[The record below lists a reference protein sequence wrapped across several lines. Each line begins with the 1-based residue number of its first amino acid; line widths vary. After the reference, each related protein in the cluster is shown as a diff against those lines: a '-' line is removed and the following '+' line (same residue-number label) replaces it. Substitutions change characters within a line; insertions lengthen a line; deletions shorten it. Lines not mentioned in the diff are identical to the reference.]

1 MYVYYADAYA
11 IDSNGNTVGKIGRV
25 TYSIQGYSGQVKSMV
40 DKETFIG
47 ALWLG
52 CENWNALG
60 GTFLVGEAFNKWEQT
75 AMLFPAF
82 YVLKVPA
89 ELYDRTYKIKI
100 VWPPRAEGELSDYWI
115 SQNTMSS
122 SNPYDRLD
130 AYSGDGTFLYSLR
143 APATNHIEP
152 DSTISSPTI
161 FMVSPSSFN
170 DTGFVEHPVMYNCY
184 FILNSGFGY
193 INRITTSTTE
203 YENFYKFLN
212 RQGLPPT
219 PSTDDPYAP
228 GGYSEEGGGGGEQNF
243 DPDVI
248 TPTPLPTFS
257 FADSGFCRIYKPTL
271 TQLRALADY
280 MWTDDDFLTTVLNH
294 AKQLLED
301 PMESVISFS
310 LVPVVPPTSAEE
322 QVKVLFIPITGV
334 SMAPVTN
341 QFVEV
346 DCGTLSLALED
357 NYGSALDFNPYT
369 TIDLYLPFIGQV
381 TLDTDEVMYKTIK
394 CKYNVDV
401 VTGMCVASISVMT
414 DLGESVL
421 YQFAGHCGVQ
431 MPLTSADFSGYVG
444 AIIGA
449 TKMVAGLAAAGAGA
463 PAIGAGIVG
472 GPSPQTSTTTT
483 HREPSVTTI
492 GGSSSRATTRNPS
505 TGRQVTASTVS
516 REPQT
521 ITHEYGDRTSTYAT
535 SPPSF
540 GELAT
545 KGAVNTVDAVMGGKM
560 IIQHSGGFTGN
571 SGFIAGVTYPYAI
584 IKRPRQCWPAN
595 YAKYHGYPSMI
606 YMNLG
611 SVSGYTEVNEIHLEG
626 MSATNPE
633 LGEIATLLKSGVIL

>member
-1 MYVYYADAYA
+1 MAIYAQRREDVLLRTSLGNRPFMLFEIFESDDNQQIYYKMFRGDILTFPAAFA
-11 IDSNGNTVGKIGRV
+11 QNFVNSTTGVVNTVFGSEVGE
-25 TYSIQGYSGQVKSMV
+25 YSFDIYGIDNDTTVYGSVVAGPPKKLGSYGYRYPSDGQVVIQQSAPVPVTSTM
-40 DKETFIG
+40 
-47 ALWLG
+47 
-52 CENWNALG
+52 
-60 GTFLVGEAFNKWEQT
+60 
-75 AMLFPAF
+75 F
-82 YVLKVPA
+82 YLASAPII
-89 ELYDRTYKIKI
+89 IKY
-100 VWPPRAEGELSDYWI
+100 GSDYRLSYLNI
-115 SQNTMSS
+115 SCEYNGTNRELVSYT
-122 SNPYDRLD
+122 PPI
-130 AYSGDGTFLYSLR
+130 SGVFGICSVKFNRDF
-143 APATNHIEP
+143 
-152 DSTISSPTI
+152 DFTISIGYTGPTLAALYTAG
-161 FMVSPSSFN
+161 N
-170 DTGFVEHPVMYNCY
+170 DIMGNAVP
-184 FILNSGFGY
+184 
-193 INRITTSTTE
+193 
-203 YENFYKFLN
+203 
-212 RQGLPPT
+212 
-219 PSTDDPYAP
+219 DDPYAP
-228 GGYSEEGGGGGEQNF
+228 GGDSGEGGGGGEQNF

-271 TQLRALADY
+271 TELRALANY

-310 LVPVVPPTSAEE
+310 LVPVVPPTSTPES
-322 QVKVLFIPITGV
+322 VKVLFIPITGV
-334 SMAPVTN
+334 TMAPVTN

-346 DCGTLSLALED
+346 DCGTLSFAKED
-357 NYGSALDFNPYT
+357 GYGSALDFNPYT

-421 YQFAGHCGVQ
+421 YQYAGHCGVQ

-472 GPSPQTSTTTT
+472 GPTPQTSTTTT
-483 HREPSVTTI
+483 HREPDVTTI
-492 GGSSSRATTRNPS
+492 GGVSTRATTRNPA
-505 TGRQVTASTVS
+505 TGRQVTAGTSART
-516 REPQT
+516 PQD
-521 ITHEYGDRTSTYAT
+521 ITRTYGDRTSTYAT

-584 IKRPRQCWPAN
+584 IKRPRQCRPAN

-633 LGEIATLLKSGVIL
+633 LGEIAMLLKSGVIL

>member
-1 MYVYYADAYA
+1 MHVYYADAWA
-11 IDSNGNTVGKIGRV
+11 IDSSDNEVGKIGRMV
-25 TYSIQGYSGQVKSMV
+25 FAIQSYSGPSGTYRSAE
-40 DKETFIG
+40 DFINN
-47 ALWLG
+47 LSYH
-52 CENWNALG
+52 CENWAALG
-60 GTFLVGEAFNKWEQT
+60 GTVLVSANYADWEYYHD
-75 AMLFPAF
+75 F
-82 YVLKVPA
+82 YPNLTVLPVPS
-89 ELYDRTYKIKI
+89 ELYDTAYKIKI
-100 VWPPRAEGELSDYWI
+100 VFPPDAPGEPSEYLISTSNMPGSTKYFRAYDGEGNVLYNVEI
-115 SQNTMSS
+115 PGINT
-122 SNPYDRLD
+122 
-130 AYSGDGTFLYSLR
+130 SLR
-143 APATNHIEP
+143 PDITGGAPDFIVVTPE
-152 DSTISSPTI
+152 SMTE
-161 FMVSPSSFN
+161 
-170 DTGFVEHPVMYNCY
+170 TGFIDNPVTKDVRHSKNTTYYYVDNGTAGMRD
-184 FILNSGFGY
+184 FI
-193 INRITTSTTE
+193 
-203 YENFYKFLN
+203 KFLN
-212 RQGLPPT
+212 RHIAPVPEV
-219 PSTDDPYAP
+219 DPYAP
-228 GGYSEEGGGGGEQNF
+228 GGNSEEGGGGGGQNF

-257 FADSGFCRIYKPTL
+257 FAASGFCRIYKPTL
-271 TQLRALADY
+271 PQLQALADY

-346 DCGTLSLALED
+346 NCGTLSFAQED
-357 NYGSALDFNPYT
+357 GYGSALDFNPYT

-401 VTGMCVASISVMT
+401 VTGMCVASISVVT
-414 DLGESVL
+414 DSSESVL

-463 PAIGAGIVG
+463 PAVGAGIIG
-472 GPSPQTSTTTT
+472 GPTPQTSTTVT
-483 HREPSVTTI
+483 HREPDVTTI
-492 GGSSSRATTRNPS
+492 GSVSTRATTRNPS
-505 TGRQVTASTVS
+505 TGRQITAGTAE
-516 REPQT
+516 RAAQD
-521 ITHEYGDRTSTYAT
+521 ITRTYGDRTSHYST

-571 SGFIAGVTYPYAI
+571 SGFIAGVTYPYVI
-584 IKRPRQCWPAN
+584 IKRPRQCYPAN
-595 YAKYHGYPSMI
+595 YAKYHGFPSMI

-633 LGEIATLLKSGVIL
+633 LGEIAMLLKSGVIL

>member
-1 MYVYYADAYA
+1 MHVYFADAYA
-11 IDSNGNTVGKIGRV
+11 IDSGGNVVGKIGRM
-25 TYSIQGYSGQVKSMV
+25 TFSIQSYSGPAGTYTREEDYLNNLSYH
-40 DKETFIG
+40 
-47 ALWLG
+47 
-52 CENWNALG
+52 CENWAALG
-60 GTFLVGEAFNKWEQT
+60 GTMLAGASYADWEYYST
-75 AMLFPAF
+75 F
-82 YVLKVPA
+82 YPNLSVLTIPSS
-89 ELYDRTYKIKI
+89 LYDRTYKIKI
-100 VWPPRAEGELSDYWI
+100 IFPPDVAGEPSEYLISLYAMNDSSVLSLY
-115 SQNTMSS
+115 QA
-122 SNPYDRLD
+122 YDGENHLLYNVQIPGLNVTP
-130 AYSGDGTFLYSLR
+130 APNITYGTPSLIVVT
-143 APATNHIEP
+143 PESMTE
-152 DSTISSPTI
+152 
-161 FMVSPSSFN
+161 
-170 DTGFVEHPVMYNCY
+170 TGFVDNP
-184 FILNSGFGY
+184 
-193 INRITTSTTE
+193 STKWFYHSKNT
-203 YENFYKFLN
+203 NFYYVYNGTGNTTNFITFLN
-212 RQGLPPT
+212 RHIA
-219 PSTDDPYAP
+219 PSPEVDPYAP
-228 GGYSEEGGGGGEQNF
+228 GGNSEEGGGGGGQNF
-243 DPDVI
+243 DPEVI

-271 TQLRALADY
+271 PQLQALADY

-310 LVPVVPPTSAEE
+310 LVPVVPPTSTEE

-346 DCGTLSLALED
+346 NCGTLSLALED

-449 TKMVAGLAAAGAGA
+449 TKMVAGLAAAGAGV
-463 PAIGAGIVG
+463 PAIGAGIIG
-472 GPSPQTSTTTT
+472 GPTPQTSTTTT
-483 HREPSVTTI
+483 HREPDVTTI
-492 GGSSSRATTRNPS
+492 GGVNTRATTRNPA
-505 TGRQVTASTVS
+505 TGRQVTAGTSERS
-516 REPQT
+516 PQD
-521 ITHEYGDRTSTYAT
+521 ITRTYGDRISHYST

-545 KGAVNTVDAVMGGKM
+545 RGAVNTVDSVMGGKM

-571 SGFIAGVTYPYAI
+571 SGFIAGVTYPYLI
-584 IKRPRQCWPAN
+584 IKRPRQCYPAN
-595 YAKYHGYPSMI
+595 YAKYHGFPSMI

-611 SVSGYTEVNEIHLEG
+611 SVSGYTEVNNIHFEG

-633 LGEIATLLKSGVIL
+633 LGELAMLLKSGVIL

>member
-1 MYVYYADAYA
+1 MAVYAQRRENVMLRTSLGNRPFMCFEIFESDENQGIYYQLYRNDIFTFPTPVAQNFVNMSTGVVNTIWGSEVGGYSFDIYGVNHNATVFGNIVAGPPKKLGQTKYVYPSEGSFIAQQVVTPYILSDQFSIPSLPIFIKYGDNYRLSY
-11 IDSNGNTVGKIGRV
+11 IEIGCFYNGNNR
-25 TYSIQGYSGQVKSMV
+25 
-40 DKETFIG
+40 E
-47 ALWLG
+47 
-52 CENWNALG
+52 
-60 GTFLVGEAFNKWEQT
+60 LVGYTPPIDGVFGSCSVQ
-75 AMLFPAF
+75 
-82 YVLKVPA
+82 
-89 ELYDRTYKIKI
+89 YK
-100 VWPPRAEGELSDYWI
+100 S
-115 SQNTMSS
+115 
-122 SNPYDRLD
+122 
-130 AYSGDGTFLYSLR
+130 
-143 APATNHIEP
+143 
-152 DSTISSPTI
+152 DSTILLSSGLGGQTL
-161 FMVSPSSFN
+161 VNLYTAGN
-170 DTGFVEHPVMYNCY
+170 DLIGNAVP
-184 FILNSGFGY
+184 
-193 INRITTSTTE
+193 
-203 YENFYKFLN
+203 
-212 RQGLPPT
+212 
-219 PSTDDPYAP
+219 DDPYAP
-228 GGYSEEGGGGGEQNF
+228 GGDSGEGGGGGEQNF

-271 TQLRALADY
+271 TELRALANY

-310 LVPVVPPTSAEE
+310 LVPVVPPTSTPES
-322 QVKVLFIPITGV
+322 VKVLFIPITGV
-334 SMAPVTN
+334 TMAPVTN

-346 DCGTLSLALED
+346 DCGTLSFAKED
-357 NYGSALDFNPYT
+357 GYGSALDFNPYT

-421 YQFAGHCGVQ
+421 YQYAGHCGVQ

-472 GPSPQTSTTTT
+472 GPTPQTSTTTT
-483 HREPSVTTI
+483 HREPDVTTI
-492 GGSSSRATTRNPS
+492 GGVSTRATTRNPA
-505 TGRQVTASTVS
+505 TGRQVTAGTSART
-516 REPQT
+516 PQD
-521 ITHEYGDRTSTYAT
+521 ITRAYGDRTSTYAT

-584 IKRPRQCWPAN
+584 IKRPRQCRPAN

-633 LGEIATLLKSGVIL
+633 LGEIAMLLKSGVIL

>member
-11 IDSNGNTVGKIGRV
+11 IDSNGNTVGEIGRV
-25 TYSIQGYSGQVKSMV
+25 TYSIQGYSGQTQSMV
-40 DKETFIG
+40 NKETFIG
-47 ALWLG
+47 ALWFG

-60 GTFLVGEAFNKWEQT
+60 GTFLVGEAFNQWEQT
-75 AMLFPAF
+75 HMLYPAF

-89 ELYDRTYKIKI
+89 SLYDSNYKVKI
-100 VWPPRAEGELSDYWI
+100 VWPPREQGVPGDYWV
-115 SQNTMSS
+115 SRFGMDS
-122 SNPYDRLD
+122 SNPCDYFD
-130 AYSGDGTFLYSLR
+130 AYSGDGTYLYMIRTPGSNNI
-143 APATNHIEP
+143 APDATT
-152 DSTISSPTI
+152 STTTI
-161 FMVSPSSFN
+161 FMVSPSSFS
-170 DTGFVEHPVMYNCY
+170 DDGFVDSPVMYTCD
-184 FILNSGFGY
+184 FLINSGFGY
-193 INRITTSTTE
+193 IRRVYTGDHT
-203 YENFYKFLN
+203 NFYKFLN

-444 AIIGA
+444 AIISA

-472 GPSPQTSTTTT
+472 GPTPQTSTTVT
-483 HREPSVTTI
+483 HREPVVTTI
-492 GGSSSRATTRNPS
+492 GGVSSRVTTRNPA
-505 TGRQVTASTVS
+505 TGRQVTASTS
-516 REPQT
+516 ERAPQD
-521 ITHEYGDRTSTYAT
+521 ITRTYGDRTSHYSS

-584 IKRPRQCWPAN
+584 IKRPRQCRPAN

-633 LGEIATLLKSGVIL
+633 LGEIAMLLKSGVIL